1 MFFKKKDN
9 YLGVDIG
16 SSSIKIVE
24 LVNFRGRPR
33 LATYGFTEKNPNNIN
48 ESSLIFDIDEIASI
62 ISEICRK
69 AKVSSNKAIAA
80 LPNFSVFSSIITLPE
95 MSDKELNSAI
105 QWEAKKIMPL
115 PLEEVVLNWN
125 KIEEITLSSDF
136 YKNQLDN
143 NVEKSIDI
151 SQEANPFKKIFSK
164 PKKNVKILLTGAN
177 KSLIKQYI
185 EIFKKANLNLLSLET
200 ESFALIRSLV
210 GADLSN
216 IMIID
221 MGASTSSITVVSKG
235 IPVITR
241 SLELGGLSITKAISN
256 SLNINLE
263 RAEQFKQD
271 LSLDSE
277 TAENSLPQTVEK
289 AFAPILNE
297 IRYTINLYNE
307 VHSSK
312 VEKIILT
319 GGTAMLGHLTGY
331 LSSVFNIN
339 CYIGDP
345 WAKTIYPLDLK
356 PVLTRIGP
364 RFSVAIG
371 LAMKEIF

>member
-1 MFFKKKDN
+1 MAFNKYS
-9 YLGVDIG
+9 YLGIDIG

-24 LVNFRGRPR
+24 LVNFKGRPR
-33 LATYGFTEKNPNNIN
+33 LATYGFTEKNPTDIN
-48 ESSLIFDIDEIASI
+48 DSGLTSDINEIASI
-62 ISEICRK
+62 ISNICKK

-80 LPNFSVFSSIITLPE
+80 LPNFSVFSSIITLPL
-95 MSDKELNSAI
+95 MKDKELASAV

-115 PLEEVVLNWN
+115 PLEEIILNWN
-125 KIEEITLSSDF
+125 KIEEIETTSNFPKENLEASP
-136 YKNQLDN
+136 
-143 NVEKSIDI
+143 EKQIDI
-151 SQEANPFKKIFSK
+151 SQEVNPFKRIFSK
-164 PKKNVKILLTGAN
+164 PQKNVKLLLTGAN
-177 KSLIKQYI
+177 KVLIKRYI
-185 EIFKKANLNLLSLET
+185 EIFKKANINLLSLET

-210 GADLSN
+210 GGDMST
-216 IMIID
+216 IMVID
-221 MGASTSSITVVSKG
+221 MGASTSSITVVNKG

-271 LSLDSE
+271 LSLDIE
-277 TAENSLPQTVEK
+277 TSENSLPQTVEK
-289 AFAPILNE
+289 SFAPILNE

-307 VHSSK
+307 SHQDK
-312 VEKIILT
+312 IEKIILT
-319 GGTAMLGHLTGY
+319 GGTAMLGHLSSY
-331 LSSVFNIN
+331 LSSIFNIN

-356 PVLTRIGP
+356 PVLSRIGS

-371 LAMKEIF
+371 LAMKEIR